1 MSWSIVS
8 FSNDLWI
15 FYFLE
20 IILGLKVFNKFSN
33 CNLFILGEVQ
43 NLEWSNVE
51 RPIFRNKITNIKM
64 KDELFDYFIYEFIF
78 HYYFLKL
85 LEQSK
90 YLIIFPNYK
99 IF

>member
-43 NLEWSNVE
+43 NLE
-51 RPIFRNKITNIKM
+51 KM